1 MYARLKQSRL
11 GRLLAP
17 LLLDAERRV
26 RFRALPSNIRAH
38 NLAKGIPFPD
48 NSVDV
53 VYHSHVLEHLD
64 REIAEKFMHEVRRV
78 LRPHGI
84 QRIVVP
90 DFEHLCRDYLL
101 HISLSE
107 QSSHERYRHDEYVA
121 AIIEQSVRKAAF
133 STKYKKPL
141 RRFIEQLVLG
151 DARRRGETHQWMY
164 DRINL
169 PVLLER
175 TGFHHITILSYN
187 TSNIPDWEQYGLDVD
202 ADGRQYKPGS
212 LYVEARK

>member
-1 MYARLKQSRL
+1 M
-11 GRLLAP
+11 
-17 LLLDAERRV
+17 
-26 RFRALPSNIRAH
+26 
-38 NLAKGIPFPD
+38 
-48 NSVDV
+48 
-53 VYHSHVLEHLD
+53 
-64 REIAEKFMHEVRRV
+64 
-78 LRPHGI
+78 
-84 QRIVVP
+84 
-90 DFEHLCRDYLL
+90 
-101 HISLSE
+101 
-107 QSSHERYRHDEYVA
+107 A

-187 TSNIPDWEQYGLDVD
+187 TSNIPNWEQYGLDVD

-212 LYVEARK
+212 LYVEAQK